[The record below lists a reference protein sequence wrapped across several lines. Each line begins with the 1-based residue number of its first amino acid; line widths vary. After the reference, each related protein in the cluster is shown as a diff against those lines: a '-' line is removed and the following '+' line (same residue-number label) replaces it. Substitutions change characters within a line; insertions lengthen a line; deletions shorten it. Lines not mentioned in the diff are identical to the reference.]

1 MGTSMIQ
8 WLPLN
13 TAYNGSECLTNLM
26 ADSSLNQALKYILAR
41 EFLTTFELSL
51 AQATPH

>member
-13 TAYNGSECLTNLM
+13 TAYNGSECLANLM

-41 EFLTTFELSL
+41 EFLANFEPALV
-51 AQATPH
+51 QATPH